1 MHSNTIRGNLYVH
14 RVSKKKKTPDNW
26 WKFMQK
32 RHKPMMHGKE
42 ILLSSTSP
50 STAPVSLPHPS
61 LLPHHRPAPSPF
73 SARGAERLKKKNT
86 PSLLSWAYISFKK
99 MAASQGGAAAAAVL
113 QGHHYP
119 AGPHWSA
126 NGAPPQPQA
135 PHTARSLDRALD
147 DAASSGVLNISGRK
161 LRDYPGLSYDL
172 TDTTHA
178 GGSGTRSNSPEP
190 IKPCMCDFSG
200 SPHVSMLA
208 CVAQ

>member
-1 MHSNTIRGNLYVH
+1 
-14 RVSKKKKTPDNW
+14 
-26 WKFMQK
+26 
-32 RHKPMMHGKE
+32 
-42 ILLSSTSP
+42 
-50 STAPVSLPHPS
+50 
-61 LLPHHRPAPSPF
+61 
-73 SARGAERLKKKNT
+73 
-86 PSLLSWAYISFKK
+86 

-178 GGSGTRSNSPEP
+178 GGSGTRSNSPEL
-190 IKPCMCDFSG
+190 IKPCMGDFSG
-200 SPHVSMLA
+200 FPHVSMLA